1 MSISK
6 EGKLVSR
13 TFASLRDHGFIV
25 TNFNTHRHVK
35 TGSMQKLTD
44 YIIIGHSGI
53 HFIEVK
59 LESTGDTM
67 KPHQKMAKYF
77 IEKVQERCPFV
88 HYWLIVNLEQAHQ
101 IFEFI
106 LNGSPNQKG
115 ERIGI

>member
-6 EGKLVSR
+6 EGKLVS
-13 TFASLRDHGFIV
+13 ASLAELRRFGFIV

-44 YIIIGHSGI
+44 YIIAGHTGV

-67 KPHQKMAKYF
+67 KPHQKLFKHI
-77 IEKVQERCPFV
+77 IERISERCV
-88 HYWLIVNLEQAHQ
+88 WVNYWLIVNLDQAHTAFQ
-101 IFEFI
+101 II
-106 LNGSPNQKG
+106 LNGTEEQLG
-115 ERIGI
+115 EKLQ